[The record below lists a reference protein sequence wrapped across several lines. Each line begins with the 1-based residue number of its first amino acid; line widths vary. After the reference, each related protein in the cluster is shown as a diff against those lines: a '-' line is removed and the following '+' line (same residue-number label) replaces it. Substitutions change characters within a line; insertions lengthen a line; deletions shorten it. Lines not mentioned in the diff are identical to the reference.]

1 MPGDQQPL
9 SETPPVAQP
18 STTRRYAALLVTE
31 DWLLAA
37 WVSIATPL
45 LFHAQGGGGPFDS
58 GAPLL
63 GALRIVAV
71 AGTLICLAA
80 RRAPGDAAAAGRS
93 ITNSGAIGPLAG
105 AILLV
110 TISGFT
116 ALDLPRGAGTFIVIA
131 AVAAMVLVH
140 FAVPPL
146 AAPVRRALVTPFVLV
161 SGALFWTF
169 IAAISGEPGSATPEA
184 GIANAATALA
194 AGGFLIAFS
203 GVFYAMLIFAPRQVA
218 DREGGVVTWLF
229 RYALFAAGVIA
240 GLAWPRLLGI

>member
-1 MPGDQQPL
+1 MSSEPQPL
-9 SETPPVAQP
+9 RETPPVAQL
-18 STTRRYAALLVTE
+18 STTPRRAALLVTE

-37 WVSIATPL
+37 WVSVATPL
-45 LFHAQGGGGPFDS
+45 LFRAQGGRGPFDS

-63 GALRIVAV
+63 GTLRIVAV
-71 AGTLICLAA
+71 AGALVCLAA

-93 ITNSGAIGPLAG
+93 IIKGGAVGPLVG

-116 ALDLPRGAGTFIVIA
+116 AVDLAPGVGTFIVIA
-131 AVAAMVLVH
+131 ALVAMVTVH

-146 AAPVRRALVTPFVLV
+146 AAPIRRALVTPFVLV

-169 IAAISGEPGSATPEA
+169 IAAITGEPGSATPEA
-184 GIANAATALA
+184 AIANPATALA

-203 GVFYAMLIFAPRQVA
+203 GVFYVMLIFAPRQVA
-218 DREGGVVTWLF
+218 DREGGIVSWLV

-240 GLAWPRLLGI
+240 GLAWPRLPGI